1 MMIHIFTLLLFLLK
15 LESHRVNLI
24 LYFKFQLKGGW
35 KESTW
40 PLTKMYKYF
49 LHSQASSSEM
59 AKIENDV
66 LEKLSQQM
74 EKNNEI
80 REQSTT
86 TKKIL
91 SGSDRKHSEFSFHPL
106 IINSSKRQAARGQRR
121 REKVPVREPRRVVVV
136 LCARSFLAFIHTWTK
151 N

>member
-1 MMIHIFTLLLFLLK
+1 MTIHIFTLLLLFLLK
-15 LESHRVNLI
+15 LESHLNFI
-24 LYFKFQLKGGW
+24 FQISAKRRMEGVD
-35 KESTW
+35 
-40 PLTKMYKYF
+40 LTSHKNVQIF
-49 LHSQASSSEM
+49 SPFTSVIVGDGEDRERRA
-59 AKIENDV
+59 

-74 EKNNEI
+74 EKITKFE
-80 REQSTT
+80 STT

-91 SGSDRKHSEFSFHPL
+91 SGSDRKHSEISFHPL